1 MALAMTS
8 LPVPV
13 SPSMKTVESVGATMR
28 TRSSVSIRALLH
40 PTIPSDACSSE
51 RFSLT
56 KLVLAK
62 LCACGKAMLG
72 LPIHHPPTRSLF
84 DWGCFTY
91 PACLCQ
97 HTFTPFL
104 HPLWFRRSQLP
115 CPTANFRLVLCRS
128 GRACNLR
135 ASRLPSLLEQESA
148 IRVQATAPSI
158 TSNSCVRSGP
168 VTEYTA
174 PN

>member
-13 SPSMKTVESVGATMR
+13 SPSMRTVESVGATMR
-28 TRSSVSIRALLH
+28 TRSSVSIRAVLH
-40 PTIPSDACSSE
+40 PTIPSNACSSE

-72 LPIHHPPTRSLF
+72 LPIHILLRVLYLTGGASLIQLVCADILLLPSSIHCGF
-84 DWGCFTY
+84 DI
-91 PACLCQ
+91 
-97 HTFTPFL
+97 HK
-104 HPLWFRRSQLP
+104 SP

>member
-1 MALAMTS
+1 MGHPYTVLLRVLYLTGGAS
-8 LPVPV
+8 LIQLVCADILLL
-13 SPSMKTVESVGATMR
+13 PS
-28 TRSSVSIRALLH
+28 SIH
-40 PTIPSDACSSE
+40 
-51 RFSLT
+51 
-56 KLVLAK
+56 
-62 LCACGKAMLG
+62 CG
-72 LPIHHPPTRSLF
+72 F
-84 DWGCFTY
+84 DV
-91 PACLCQ
+91 
-97 HTFTPFL
+97 HK
-104 HPLWFRRSQLP
+104 SP

-174 PN
+174 PNRSFRIRCSVRLLFINETGFRHTIVRSITQLLNIFPVCAHVLICLATPRFFPLRAVAM